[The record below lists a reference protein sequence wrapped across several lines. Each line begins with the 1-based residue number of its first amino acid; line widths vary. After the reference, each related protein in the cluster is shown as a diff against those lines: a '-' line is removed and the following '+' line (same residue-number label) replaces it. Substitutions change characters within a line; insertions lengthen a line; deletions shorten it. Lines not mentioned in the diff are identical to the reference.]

1 MPGGSTK
8 KICPFCQGILFC
20 AQKICSHCKKE
31 QPLKQRL
38 KKKLQRFDEKREEW
52 VVGRKKN
59 HNTASIKDEANIM
72 LEKLHAIGYK
82 PVLLLGKENKK
93 KEIKC
98 EILTPR
104 CTLSTFAQDYLQ
116 KIGSFY
122 EYLCE
127 GWTQDSSGNEDQLIT
142 LQLTPCE
149 ASPTGG
155 QVEQPESTE
164 GQVEQAES
172 TEGQVEQAESTEGQ
186 VEQAESTEGQ
196 VEQPESTEGQVEQA
210 ESTEGQVEQPES
222 TEGQVE
228 QAESTEGQVEQP
240 ESTEGQVEQAESTE
254 GQVEQPES
262 TEGQDCSYHTRL
274 EAFPIRSEG
283 RERVRKGKAEML
295 VDWEPCPV
303 WTTTI
308 NACMKV
314 VVLHRRKMK
323 RILIKVMFVDV

>member
-196 VEQPESTEGQVEQA
+196 VEQAESTEGQVEQA

-228 QAESTEGQVEQP
+228 QAESTEGQVEQ
-240 ESTEGQVEQAESTE
+240 AESTE

-262 TEGQDCSYHTRL
+262 TEGQVEQPEST
-274 EAFPIRSEG
+274 EG
-283 RERVRKGKAEML
+283 QVGPPPLWSSGEELHIHLDLSIATH
-295 VDWEPCPV
+295 PF
-303 WTTTI
+303 TTTTSVGS
-308 NACMKV
+308 M
-314 VVLHRRKMK
+314 
-323 RILIKVMFVDV
+323 

>member
-20 AQKICSHCKKE
+20 AQKICSHCKQE

-38 KKKLQRFDEKREEW
+38 KKKLQRFDEKREQW

-98 EILTPR
+98 EILMPR
-104 CTLSTFAQDYLQ
+104 CTLSIFAQDYLQ

-149 ASPTGG
+149 ARSTEE
-155 QVEQPESTE
+155 QVEQP
-164 GQVEQAES
+164 
-172 TEGQVEQAESTEGQ
+172 
-186 VEQAESTEGQ
+186 ESTEGQ
-196 VEQPESTEGQVEQA
+196 VEQPESTEGQVEQ
-210 ESTEGQVEQPES
+210 PES
-222 TEGQVE
+222 TEGQAVFTGSARGTVANRKKKKSGGPR
-228 QAESTEGQVEQP
+228 QMP
-240 ESTEGQVEQAESTE
+240 ERKRPQKN
-254 GQVEQPES
+254 
-262 TEGQDCSYHTRL
+262 CSYHTRL
-274 EAFPIRSEG
+274 EAFPIRSVV

-303 WTTTI
+303 CGEQWAQSWQPKDSLQ
-308 NACMKV
+308 NNENK
-314 VVLHRRKMK
+314 
-323 RILIKVMFVDV
+323 

>member
-98 EILTPR
+98 EILRPR

-149 ASPTGG
+149 AESTEG
-155 QVEQPESTE
+155 QVEQVESTEGQVEQVESTEGQVEQAESTECQVEQAESTEGQVEQVESTE

-172 TEGQVEQAESTEGQ
+172 TEGQDVFTGSARGTVSKRKKKKSG
-186 VEQAESTEGQ
+186 GPRHM
-196 VEQPESTEGQVEQA
+196 PE
-210 ESTEGQVEQPES
+210 
-222 TEGQVE
+222 
-228 QAESTEGQVEQP
+228 
-240 ESTEGQVEQAESTE
+240 
-254 GQVEQPES
+254 
-262 TEGQDCSYHTRL
+262 
-274 EAFPIRSEG
+274 
-283 RERVRKGKAEML
+283 RKRHQKRQSR
-295 VDWEPCPV
+295 
-303 WTTTI
+303 
-308 NACMKV
+308 NAG
-314 VVLHRRKMK
+314 
-323 RILIKVMFVDV
+323 

>member
-1 MPGGSTK
+1 MYE
-8 KICPFCQGILFC
+8 PFLF
-20 AQKICSHCKKE
+20 AHKAKLTI
-31 QPLKQRL
+31 RL
-38 KKKLQRFDEKREEW
+38 KILN
-52 VVGRKKN
+52 GSN
-59 HNTASIKDEANIM
+59 
-72 LEKLHAIGYK
+72 LHA
-82 PVLLLGKENKK
+82 ERRTK

-149 ASPTGG
+149 AESTEG
-155 QVEQPESTE
+155 QVEQVESTE

-196 VEQPESTEGQVEQA
+196 VEQAESTEGQVEQVESTEGQVEQA
-210 ESTEGQVEQPES
+210 ESTEGQVEQAES

-228 QAESTEGQVEQP
+228 QAESTEGQVEQA

-254 GQVEQPES
+254 GQVEQAES
-262 TEGQDCSYHTRL
+262 TEGQDVFTGSARGTVSKRKKKKSGGPRHM
-274 EAFPIRSEG
+274 P
-283 RERVRKGKAEML
+283 ERKRHQKRQSR
-295 VDWEPCPV
+295 
-303 WTTTI
+303 
-308 NACMKV
+308 NAG
-314 VVLHRRKMK
+314 
-323 RILIKVMFVDV
+323 